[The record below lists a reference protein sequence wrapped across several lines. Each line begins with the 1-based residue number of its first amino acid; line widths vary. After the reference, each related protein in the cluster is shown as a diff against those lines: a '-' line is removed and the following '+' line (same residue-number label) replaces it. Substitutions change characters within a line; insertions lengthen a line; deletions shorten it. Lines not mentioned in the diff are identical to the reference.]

1 MMNTHTQQDLCIE
14 TPLLDYNAVNIQS
27 LITARDWRTLNI
39 YDRIGAV
46 YDFVRDEI
54 LFGYNRQDALPAS
67 QILKDGY
74 GQCNTKA
81 ILLMALFRALDI
93 ECRLH
98 GFTIK
103 KELQRG
109 VVPELIYPIA
119 PKNIIHSWVEIY
131 YDKVWINLEGFILD
145 RAYLSALQN
154 RFKDK
159 TSLCGYGVGTN
170 TLTNPDIYWRAKDTY
185 IQKTGINNDYGV
197 FNTPDIFYK
206 KYSQDLTP
214 VKAFLYRTFFR
225 HWMNTRVAKIR
236 KKQLK

>member
-1 MMNTHTQQDLCIE
+1 MKTHFSPNLCDK
-14 TPLLDYNAVNIQS
+14 TFLLDYNADNIQS
-27 LITARDWRTLNI
+27 LIGVRDWSALNE

-54 LFGYNRQDALPAS
+54 LFGYNIQDALPAS
-67 QILKDGY
+67 HILKDGY

-81 ILLMALFRALDI
+81 ILLMALFRALNI
-93 ECRLH
+93 ACRLH

-109 VVPELIYPIA
+109 VIPELIYPIT
-119 PKNIIHSWVEIY
+119 PDNIIHSWVEIH
-131 YDKVWINLEGFILD
+131 YDDQWINLEGFILD
-145 RAYLSALQN
+145 RTYLSGLQN
-154 RFKDK
+154 KFKGT

-170 TLTNPDIYWRAKDTY
+170 TLTSPDIYWRAKDTY

-197 FNTPDIFYK
+197 FNTPDSFYK
-206 KYSQDLTP
+206 QYSQDLTP
-214 VKAFLYRTFFR
+214 VKSFLYRTFLR
-225 HWMNTRVAKIR
+225 HWMNARVAKIR